1 MAYINGHE
9 IFFGIVG
16 TVGTVRADELNTN
29 GQIVFGKASI
39 LRIGLSANE
48 VKYCDGSY
56 LDINVSAADMY
67 LNEARQTDTQRGVKM
82 RLGVGTTPPTPEDIW
97 LDETEVDGVDIN
109 TYITCTSASVAGQT
123 DGSVKYSFTFSNRG
137 NSAVTINEICILCS
151 PSRTNPPENAGIMLG
166 RKVITPT
173 TIAAGGTATF
183 TYDV

>member
-16 TVGTVRADELNTN
+16 TVGTDELNTN
-29 GQIVFGKASI
+29 GKIIFGKASI
-39 LRIGLSANE
+39 LRIGLGANE

-56 LDINVSAADMY
+56 LDISVPAADMY
-67 LNEARQTDTQRGVKM
+67 LYEAHQNDNQRGIKM
-82 RLGVGTTPPTPEDIW
+82 RLGVGTTPPKPEDIW

-123 DGSVKYSFTFSNRG
+123 DGSVKYSFTFSNG
-137 NSAVTINEICILCS
+137 GSSAVTINEICILCS
-151 PSRTNPPENAGIMLG
+151 PSRTNPPANAGIMLG

>member
-16 TVGTVRADELNTN
+16 IVGTVGADELNTN
-29 GQIVFGKASI
+29 GKIIFGKASI
-39 LRIGLSANE
+39 LRIGLGANE

-56 LDINVSAADMY
+56 LDISVPAADMY
-67 LNEARQTDTQRGVKM
+67 LNEAQQNDNQRGIKM
-82 RLGVGTTPPTPEDIW
+82 RLGVGTTPPKPEDIW

-123 DGSVKYSFTFSNRG
+123 DGSVKYSFTFSNG
-137 NSAVTINEICILCS
+137 GSSAVTINEICILCS
-151 PSRTNPPENAGIMLG
+151 PSRTNPPANAGIMLG